1 MISFIYSTEENV
13 TEKKVDVITL
23 KSFCKR
29 NKIEKIELLKID
41 TEGYEFNVLKGLNEY
56 ITNVDVIL
64 FEHHYDNSLIKNYKF
79 SDIHNF
85 LVKNKFKK
93 VFKNKMIFRKIFEYI
108 YINERLK
115 TKMITVHFSF
125 LL

>member
-13 TEKKVDVITL
+13 TEKVDVITL

-56 ITNVDVIL
+56 IKMLMSYSLNIIMIT
-64 FEHHYDNSLIKNYKF
+64 LIKNYKF

-115 TKMITVHFSF
+115 TK
-125 LL
+125 